1 MIDEHASIVLE
12 KTHGSEEESSGH
24 LRMRPTVCQELIMPQ
39 DNPGWVWVS
48 KQQDLFLHEQRA
60 PEMSEEKSVRNEG
73 GVSMASLSLILKG
86 PQDNPRGPR

>member
-1 MIDEHASIVLE
+1 
-12 KTHGSEEESSGH
+12 
-24 LRMRPTVCQELIMPQ
+24 MRPTVCQELIMPQ